1 MVRHLATAA
10 LAAALVTS
18 TIFLVML
25 ALVRQGR
32 SAVGEPTSRTVIDY
46 VRVRHDSEVE
56 TRSLEPP
63 KKLELAEAPAV
74 PQLRP
79 AKIAAPSG
87 MAVPV
92 AVPAFH
98 PSFSPAGVPAIGGG
112 VADTDVVPLV
122 RVDPLYPA
130 RAQARGVE
138 GSVHLRF
145 TITPQGTTTDI
156 EVLEADPPGY
166 FERAAT
172 NAVRKYRYKPKIVNG
187 VPVARPGVEIVIS
200 FELEG

>member
-1 MVRHLATAA
+1 VVRHVATAA

-32 SAVGEPTSRTVIDY
+32 SAVGEPTSRTVIEY

-56 TRSLEPP
+56 TRSREPP
-63 KKLELAEAPAV
+63 KKLEVAEAPAV
-74 PQLRP
+74 PELRP
-79 AKIAAPSG
+79 AKIAAPASG
-87 MAVPV
+87 AVPV

-98 PSFSPAGVPAIGGG
+98 PSFSPAGVPAIGAG
-112 VADTDVVPLV
+112 ADTDVVPLV